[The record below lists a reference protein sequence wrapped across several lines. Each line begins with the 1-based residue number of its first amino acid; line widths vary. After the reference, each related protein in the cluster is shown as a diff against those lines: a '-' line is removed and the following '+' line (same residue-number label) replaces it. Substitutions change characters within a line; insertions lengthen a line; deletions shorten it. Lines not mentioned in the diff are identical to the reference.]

1 MEAVEAASKPIA
13 SKTLVATVSE
23 IYRRKAQQENRIHM
37 KISDRMKDCN
47 CEAISTEIWTMT
59 DYRVTQ
65 RENSHT
71 TMEDISREW
80 KEGEKEGESAAK
92 ARKDNLTS

>member
-1 MEAVEAASKPIA
+1 
-13 SKTLVATVSE
+13 
-23 IYRRKAQQENRIHM
+23 
-37 KISDRMKDCN
+37 
-47 CEAISTEIWTMT
+47 MT